1 MTTFG
6 TRLKAFRKSLSMS
19 QEEFGQQIG
28 LTKSAVSKCELDKS
42 FMSEETL
49 KGLAINLG
57 ANLNYLIAGLEGQKN
72 KDNSDLV
79 SKIEQALKNKGIL

>member
-49 KGLAINLG
+49 RGLAINLG
-57 ANLNYLIAGLEGQKN
+57 ANLNYLIAGQKTQN
-72 KDNSDLV
+72 NQDKNELV
-79 SKIEQALKNKGIL
+79 LKLAQALKNKGIL